1 MILYLIRGL
10 PGSGKSTL
18 ARKLVGEQHICEADA
33 YFYLNGEYK
42 FDPTKLSQAHQ
53 FCLATCAAKLAA
65 KIPAVAVA
73 NTFTQ
78 HWEMAKY
85 YELAGEAGYEIQQII
100 CKGPWGSV
108 HNVPK
113 HTIMKMQERFEY

>member
-18 ARKLVGEQHICEADA
+18 ARKLVGEQNVCEADL
-33 YFYLNGEYK
+33 YFYANGEYK
-42 FDPTKLSQAHQ
+42 FTADRLPQAHQ
-53 FCLATCAAKLAA
+53 FCLASCAAKLAA
-65 KIPAVAVA
+65 KIPAIAVA

-85 YELAGEAGYEIQQII
+85 YELAYEADYEVQQII
-100 CKGPWGSV
+100 CKGSWESI
-108 HNVPK
+108 HKVPK
-113 HTIMKMQERFEY
+113 HTIIKMQERFEY